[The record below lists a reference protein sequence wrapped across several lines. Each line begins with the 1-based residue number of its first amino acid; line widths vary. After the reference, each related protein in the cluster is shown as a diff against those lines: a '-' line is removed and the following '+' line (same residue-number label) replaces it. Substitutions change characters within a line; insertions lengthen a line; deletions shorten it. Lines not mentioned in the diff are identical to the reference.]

1 MTGRAWEKEAVDLDP
16 VFIVGDLRSGTSILY
31 RSIQSHP
38 SFLPTTG
45 LNVVESNA
53 MELLLGL
60 FGPQDAQPSP
70 LSHFAMG
77 VDAVVEVGRDVS
89 SIRARRK
96 VVRALARGQIQRLG
110 IWKAAGEQHVVR
122 RYFLEAH
129 RRRGARRL
137 LEKTPRH
144 LPWVPHLGSA
154 FSNARFVFIMRHP
167 LDALSSWWRRSAA
180 DPEFSSWANIGVD
193 QFIHHWM
200 RSIHL
205 ATSMAER
212 DPRLLLIRYEDFTK
226 DTEGTV
232 RRVLNHVAEPF
243 DEACLLRGPE
253 VEIPA
258 ALRGIPQVEAVRK
271 ADPLLFG
278 SPIENTKR
286 WADQIDSGTAARVEA
301 KLKDAMALVGY
312 APASAG

>member
-1 MTGRAWEKEAVDLDP
+1 MTGRAWEEEAVELDP

-38 SFLPTTG
+38 SFLPSTG

-60 FGPQDAQPSP
+60 LGPADAKPSP

-77 VDAVVEVGRDVS
+77 VEALVDVGRDVS
-89 SIRARRK
+89 PFRARRK
-96 VVRALARGQIQRLG
+96 VVHAIARGRIHRLG
-110 IWKAAGEQHVVR
+110 VWKAAGEQHVVR

-137 LEKTPRH
+137 VEKTPRH
-144 LPWVPHLGSA
+144 LPWVPHLGTA
-154 FSNARFVFIMRHP
+154 FSRARFVFIMRHP

-200 RSIHL
+200 RSIRL

-226 DTEGTV
+226 DTEATV
-232 RRVLNHVAEPF
+232 RRVLDHVAEPF
-243 DEACLLRGPE
+243 DEACLLRGPA
-253 VEIPA
+253 VDIPE
-258 ALRGIPQVEAVRK
+258 ALRGVPQVEAVRK

-278 SPIENTKR
+278 SPIENSKR
-286 WADQIDSGTAARVEA
+286 WADQIDSHTAARVEA
-301 KLKDAMALVGY
+301 SLKDVMALVGY
-312 APASAG
+312 AQASAD